1 MELPIGKVIFGLRK
15 KDGTT
20 QEQLANAVGVSVPAV
35 SKWETG
41 NSYPDI
47 TLLMPIAR
55 YFGVTVDELLHYRSE
70 ISKEKEEAIIRECT
84 QTFEEK
90 GFDAGM
96 SLCSG
101 YLKEYPNNL
110 HLKYELAGL
119 FPWYAAKSGTSAEKA
134 ADAKE
139 RAVSLLKDA
148 GKSDDGEIRNAALYL
163 LACTYLQMGQSGE
176 AQEALEHLPQQA
188 YDPVYLLPTI
198 YLQKKEFQKAAKLN
212 QCNLL
217 NSLSKAGGAL
227 IGLTGIALQE
237 KRWDDALRFADAQ
250 RKLMEAVDL
259 QDFLL
264 SSICGL
270 YLKIYCAKRDAENT
284 LHWLKQ
290 YLSAFPYDES
300 RHHLAENFFFSLAEK
315 REKSVIL
322 NFTKDTVLHSL
333 EQDKEFDF
341 LREDERFNKLLE
353 DFRNGDLA

>member
-1 MELPIGKVIFGLRK
+1 MELPIGKIILKLRK
-15 KDGTT
+15 KNGAT

-55 YFGVTVDELLHYRSE
+55 YFGVTVDDLLHYQNDISE
-70 ISKEKEEAIIRECT
+70 KEEEAIIRECT
-84 QTFEEK
+84 QTFEGN

-96 SLCSG
+96 SLCSN

-110 HLKYELAGL
+110 RLKYELAGL
-119 FPWYAAKSGTSAEKA
+119 FPWYAGKSGASAEKA
-134 ADAKE
+134 ADANE

-148 GKSDDGEIRNAALYL
+148 IKSDDSEIRNAALYL
-163 LACTYLQMGQSGE
+163 LACTYIQMDKSSE
-176 AQEALEHLPQQA
+176 AQKALEQLPQQGF
-188 YDPVYLLPTI
+188 DPVYLLPTI

-227 IGLTGIALQE
+227 MGLAGIALQE
-237 KRWDDALRFADAQ
+237 KKWDDALRFADAQ
-250 RKLMEAVDL
+250 RKLIEAVDL
-259 QDFLL
+259 QDFSL

-270 YLKIYCAKRDAENT
+270 YLKIYCAKKDAENT
-284 LHWLKQ
+284 LNWLKQ
-290 YLSAFPYDES
+290 FLSVFPYDEN
-300 RHHLAENFFFSLAEK
+300 RHHLSENFFFSLAEK
-315 REKSVIL
+315 REKSVVL

-333 EQDKEFDF
+333 KQDKEFDF
-341 LREDERFNKLLE
+341 LREDERFKTLLE
-353 DFRNGDLA
+353 DFQNGDLA